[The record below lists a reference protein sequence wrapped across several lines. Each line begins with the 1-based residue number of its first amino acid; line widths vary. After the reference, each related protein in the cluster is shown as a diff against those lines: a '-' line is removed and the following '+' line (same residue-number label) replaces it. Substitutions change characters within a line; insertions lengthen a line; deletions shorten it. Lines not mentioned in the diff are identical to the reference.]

1 MAIGRKKKFQSV
13 EELQTLAEE
22 YFDRCEMNEV
32 PLTFEGLAKHLGV
45 CRKTVFNYKNQDE
58 FRPIFERF
66 KDIVLADLMEKG
78 LMGEINSTFG
88 IFCLK
93 NYGYT
98 DKQEV
103 ETVNTNLNKNVELSG
118 LTDEQ
123 IDRILNEE

>member
-1 MAIGRKKKFQSV
+1 MKAGRKKKFNSV
-13 EELQTLAEE
+13 EELQTLADE
-22 YFDRCEMNEV
+22 YFDRCEMDEV

-45 CRKTVFNYKNQDE
+45 CRKTVFNYKNKDE
-58 FRPIFERF
+58 FKPIFERF
-66 KDIVLADLMEKG
+66 RDIVLADLMEKG
-78 LMGEINSTFG
+78 LTGQINPTFG

-93 NYGYT
+93 NYGYS

-103 ETVNTNLNKNVELSG
+103 ETVNTNLNKNIELGG